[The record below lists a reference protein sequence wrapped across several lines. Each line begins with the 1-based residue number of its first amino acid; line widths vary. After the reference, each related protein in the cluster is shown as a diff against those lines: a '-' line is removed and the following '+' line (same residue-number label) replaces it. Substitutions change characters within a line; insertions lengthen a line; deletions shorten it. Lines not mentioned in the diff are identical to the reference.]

1 MESLNFGAV
10 PSMNWEVDSLEQSWK
25 TFKNHV
31 KFVFSG
37 PLKEKSEEEKC
48 SYLMIWVGEKGREI
62 YSTWNLSEEEQK
74 VIKNYYDK
82 FENYVKP
89 RTNLIYNRYKF
100 QSKIQQEDT
109 FEQFCTSLQVLV
121 KDCDY
126 DKPEEMVR
134 DRIVFGVKSS
144 KVREKLINIGSKLTF
159 AQSVDIVRAYKSS
172 KDQCQ
177 HMQKEDKT
185 VNVVKS
191 KRHSKPSSQRPH
203 RQENQ
208 RCGNC

>member
-134 DRIVFGVKSS
+134 DRIVFGV
-144 KVREKLINIGSKLTF
+144 
-159 AQSVDIVRAYKSS
+159 
-172 KDQCQ
+172 
-177 HMQKEDKT
+177 
-185 VNVVKS
+185 
-191 KRHSKPSSQRPH
+191 
-203 RQENQ
+203 
-208 RCGNC
+208 